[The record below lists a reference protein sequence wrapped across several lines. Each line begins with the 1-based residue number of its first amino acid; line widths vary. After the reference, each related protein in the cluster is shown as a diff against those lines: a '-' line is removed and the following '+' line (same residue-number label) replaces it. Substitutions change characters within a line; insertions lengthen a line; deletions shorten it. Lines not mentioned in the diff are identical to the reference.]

1 MGQSKIHLEE
11 FVNNPK
17 LKSYSQKNFYGSH
30 KAGFIKHLQYSF
42 LCLFLRINT
51 NENNSKHILLIGNQI
66 IFCKLMKFQ
75 TFLILTS

>member
-1 MGQSKIHLEE
+1 MDLIKM
-11 FVNNPK
+11 
-17 LKSYSQKNFYGSH
+17 
-30 KAGFIKHLQYSF
+30 AFIKHLQYSF